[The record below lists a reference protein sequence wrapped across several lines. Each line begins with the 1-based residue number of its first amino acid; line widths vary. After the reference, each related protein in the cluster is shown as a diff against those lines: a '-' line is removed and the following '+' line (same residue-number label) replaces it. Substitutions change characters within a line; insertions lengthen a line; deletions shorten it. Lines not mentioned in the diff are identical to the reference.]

1 MILLKH
7 IVNELTSDET
17 YEILLGVFDNMPEY
31 VFNDFVMSD
40 RGFFQKELTK
50 ILKKNPDADEEDI
63 TSQFRDWVDIKWKL
77 KVLEVNLSDFTK
89 RNRQMIIKR
98 KFGNA
103 NPNKVPDDEARTEYQ
118 KKLAKKLKPGT
129 NEPVVILD
137 NGTEFKLVEGW
148 HRTMAILSLGDNGN
162 SNPLKWDKI
171 KLKAWVGTGPSVK
184 RVW

>member
-1 MILLKH
+1 MVRLAD
-7 IVNELTSDET
+7 IVAEISDKQT
-17 YEILLGVFDNMPEY
+17 WEILNNVFHRMPKYVFD
-31 VFNDFVMSD
+31 DFVMSPN
-40 RGFFQKELTK
+40 GFFQQELNR
-50 ILKKNPDADEEDI
+50 ILKKDPDADEEDI
-63 TSQFRDWVDIKWKL
+63 AFEFEDWVDIKWKL

-137 NGTEFKLVEGW
+137 NGAEFKLVEGW